1 MIRLIQGN
9 LIIEPIQVLHKPRL
23 RTCSEM
29 GKLRR
34 TVLQVHATAGQG
46 GPDLWRFIDIK
57 TIESQLVAA
66 LTAL

>member
-1 MIRLIQGN
+1 
-9 LIIEPIQVLHKPRL
+9 
-23 RTCSEM
+23 M

-57 TIESQLVAA
+57 TIKSQLVAT

>member
-1 MIRLIQGN
+1 
-9 LIIEPIQVLHKPRL
+9 
-23 RTCSEM
+23 M

-34 TVLQVHATAGQG
+34 TALLVNATAGQG

-57 TIESQLVAA
+57 TIKSQLVAT